1 MKKID
6 SQIDKINQII
16 LRDPGNPLKP
26 LKPVAPLFVR
36 NKKEIEVTQSK
47 KLPTYNEVITNS
59 GKLTLIDIKLENNNP
74 MRQSNF
80 SKLVTET

>member
-1 MKKID
+1 L
-6 SQIDKINQII
+6 S
-16 LRDPGNPLKP
+16 
-26 LKPVAPLFVR
+26 VR
-36 NKKEIEVTQSK
+36 KNKEIEVAPPK
-47 KLPTYNEVITNS
+47 KLPMYNEVITHS